1 MFKNNIKLR
10 DTYGLHLEKNSDSF
24 TGIHCKKCKHPF
36 RSKLGYCLEMWRN
49 SLILLLHLPPPQRIN
64 KAIFG
69 KMDMDIYSLITS

>member
-36 RSKLGYCLEMWRN
+36 RSKLGYCLEM
-49 SLILLLHLPPPQRIN
+49 
-64 KAIFG
+64 
-69 KMDMDIYSLITS
+69 